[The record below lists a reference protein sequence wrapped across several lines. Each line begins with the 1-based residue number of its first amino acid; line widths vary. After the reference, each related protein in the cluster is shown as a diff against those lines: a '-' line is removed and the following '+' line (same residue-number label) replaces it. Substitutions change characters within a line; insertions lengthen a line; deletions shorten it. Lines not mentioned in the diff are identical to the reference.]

1 MANRRFQNVQALN
14 REVKL
19 IAGRVSIGSS
29 GAATLADGLGIAS
42 VAKDATGEYIVTL
55 DDLYTGLLHC
65 SASYVQLAGSDTLF
79 AQIES
84 HSVTV
89 NKTVEIHLVND
100 AGAKTEPADGDEF
113 SFFLMLRNS
122 SVK

>member
-42 VAKDATGEYIVTL
+42 VAKDATGVPL
-55 DDLYTGLLHC
+55 RAL
-65 SASYVQLAGSDTLF
+65 
-79 AQIES
+79 
-84 HSVTV
+84 TV
-89 NKTVEIHLVND
+89 KARILTSRSR
-100 AGAKTEPADGDEF
+100 A
-113 SFFLMLRNS
+113 
-122 SVK
+122 